1 MILQKNLHHRLPLK
15 VIDMQAALHSV
26 WQFKQLPNPRKFEAA
41 VLSSRRRVL
50 QSAKII
56 ILIGSYFIRL
66 SALRSFHRSEIGYHV
81 VVRKKM
87 GPLYRPDDAP
97 C

>member
-26 WQFKQLPNPRKFEAA
+26 WQFKQLPIPRKFEAA
-41 VLSSRRRVL
+41 VLSSSRRRVL

-87 GPLYRPDDAP
+87 GPLFIQS
-97 C
+97 